1 MGGAGYHVHTLPP
14 KTLRRMLQL
23 VKAHEVIYV
32 LSIPFP
38 KLAILCLYL
47 RLFTARLS
55 RWAIYATA
63 LTVILTAVF
72 GLVST
77 FSNCRPF
84 HAFWNPSIHATCTM
98 NVMATFRFYSVPNIV
113 TDVVMIILPLPA
125 LYRLNVS
132 TLAKVGVGLTFLICT
147 L

>member
-1 MGGAGYHVHTLPP
+1 
-14 KTLRRMLQL
+14 MLQL
-23 VKAHEVIYV
+23 VKAHEAIYV

-55 RWAIYATA
+55 RTILYATG
-63 LTVILTAVF
+63 LTIIATAVF
-72 GLVST
+72 GFVAT

-84 HAFWNPSIHATCTM
+84 RAFWDLSLEVTCTM
-98 NVMATFRFYSVPNIV
+98 DVMMTFRFYSIPNIV

-125 LYRLNVS
+125 LYRLNVT
-132 TLAKVGVGLTFLICT
+132 TLAKAGVGLTFFICT